1 MADVQI
7 STNKSQEDLVSFF
20 TGFNDLLEQLD
31 SDADNL
37 VTEYLERKLEDYV
50 TILLG
55 MIFKL
60 EIGESTEHRNN
71 LLMLLRMLYDLSY
84 GKLKDISNEIEKQQP
99 SVGQRSGYNVPLERR
114 EGRPK
119 FVVTREQLMNLR

>member
-7 STNKSQEDLVSFF
+7 STNESQDDLVSFF

-31 SDADNL
+31 SDADNF

-60 EIGESTEHRNN
+60 EIG
-71 LLMLLRMLYDLSY
+71 
-84 GKLKDISNEIEKQQP
+84 GKYRASKQPTDALKNAI
-99 SVGQRSGYNVPLERR
+99 
-114 EGRPK
+114 
-119 FVVTREQLMNLR
+119 

>member
-7 STNKSQEDLVSFF
+7 SSNESQEDLVGFF

-31 SDADNL
+31 SDADNF

-60 EIGESTEHRNN
+60 ESGESSE
-71 LLMLLRMLYDLSY
+71 LLSLFVLPFLR
-84 GKLKDISNEIEKQQP
+84 
-99 SVGQRSGYNVPLERR
+99 V
-114 EGRPK
+114 
-119 FVVTREQLMNLR
+119 F

>member
-7 STNKSQEDLVSFF
+7 STNESQEDLVSFF
-20 TGFNDLLEQLD
+20 TGFNDILEQLD
-31 SDADNL
+31 SDADNF

-71 LLMLLRMLYDLSY
+71 LLMPTW
-84 GKLKDISNEIEKQQP
+84 P
-99 SVGQRSGYNVPLERR
+99 S
-114 EGRPK
+114 K
-119 FVVTREQLMNLR
+119 

>member
-7 STNKSQEDLVSFF
+7 SSNESQEDLVGFF

-31 SDADNL
+31 SDADNFG
-37 VTEYLERKLEDYV
+37 TEYLERKLEDYV

-60 EIGESTEHRNN
+60 ESGESSEHRNN
-71 LLMLLRMLYDLSY
+71 EPTSQPQHRQTLPAWKGIMTSKNRAKLSH
-84 GKLKDISNEIEKQQP
+84 P
-99 SVGQRSGYNVPLERR
+99 TP
-114 EGRPK
+114 
-119 FVVTREQLMNLR
+119 F

>member
-7 STNKSQEDLVSFF
+7 STNESQEDLVSFF

-31 SDADNL
+31 SDADNF
-37 VTEYLERKLEDYV
+37 VTEYLERKLED

-99 SVGQRSGYNVPLERR
+99 SIGQR
-114 EGRPK
+114 
-119 FVVTREQLMNLR
+119 

>member
-1 MADVQI
+1 MADVHI
-7 STNKSQEDLVSFF
+7 STNEGQEDLVSFF

-31 SDADNL
+31 SDADNF

-60 EIGESTEHRNN
+60 EIGEGTEH
-71 LLMLLRMLYDLSY
+71 
-84 GKLKDISNEIEKQQP
+84 
-99 SVGQRSGYNVPLERR
+99 
-114 EGRPK
+114 
-119 FVVTREQLMNLR
+119 

>member
-7 STNKSQEDLVSFF
+7 STNESQEDLVSFL

-31 SDADNL
+31 SDADNF

-50 TILLG
+50 TILHG

-60 EIGESTEHRNN
+60 EIGESTEH
-71 LLMLLRMLYDLSY
+71 
-84 GKLKDISNEIEKQQP
+84 
-99 SVGQRSGYNVPLERR
+99 
-114 EGRPK
+114 
-119 FVVTREQLMNLR
+119 

>member
-7 STNKSQEDLVSFF
+7 SSNESQEDLVGFF

-31 SDADNL
+31 SDADNF

-60 EIGESTEHRNN
+60 ESGESSEHRNN

-84 GKLKDISNEIEKQQP
+84 GKLKAISNEMEKQQTICWP
-99 SVGQRSGYNVPLERR
+99 EIWL
-114 EGRPK
+114 
-119 FVVTREQLMNLR
+119 

>member
-1 MADVQI
+1 MGIRLPSFDLADVQI
-7 STNKSQEDLVSFF
+7 STSEGQEDLVRFL

-31 SDADNL
+31 SDADNF

-60 EIGESTEHRNN
+60 EIGQGSEH
-71 LLMLLRMLYDLSY
+71 
-84 GKLKDISNEIEKQQP
+84 
-99 SVGQRSGYNVPLERR
+99 
-114 EGRPK
+114 
-119 FVVTREQLMNLR
+119 

>member
-7 STNKSQEDLVSFF
+7 STNESQDLVSFF

-31 SDADNL
+31 SDADNF
-37 VTEYLERKLEDYV
+37 VTEYLETKLEDYV

-60 EIGESTEHRNN
+60 EIG
-71 LLMLLRMLYDLSY
+71 
-84 GKLKDISNEIEKQQP
+84 LKYRTSKQP
-99 SVGQRSGYNVPLERR
+99 TDALKNAI
-114 EGRPK
+114 
-119 FVVTREQLMNLR
+119 